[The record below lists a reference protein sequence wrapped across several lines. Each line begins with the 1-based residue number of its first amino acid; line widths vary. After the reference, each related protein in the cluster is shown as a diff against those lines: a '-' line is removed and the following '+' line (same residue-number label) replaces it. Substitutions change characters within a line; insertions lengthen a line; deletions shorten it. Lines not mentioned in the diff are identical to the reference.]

1 MSPGKRARG
10 PEVVR
15 RSRTPRLDVT
25 TVLAVVIPLL
35 TVGLLAL
42 VQLPPVHDTDQPPSL
57 TKLTN
62 SLVVC
67 PSGRPGSLDAAVS
80 TASGSSGD
88 VSVVAAGEQQS
99 VAVSTGASSPVDSP
113 EALVVRGSD
122 DLAPGLVG
130 LRSGTAPLSALAC
143 TVPSPEQWFT
153 GVGARADHD
162 SVVELVNPDAG
173 PAVADVTLYGD
184 HVFSTR
190 RLRGILIPGHK
201 TITLD
206 LGSVIPRRTLFTAH
220 VVVSRGRLAVDVL
233 DSSTDLVTHRTVR
246 EWLPRQLAP
255 ALTNELLGLPTGQG
269 ERTLQLTNPGDN
281 VVRAQIKVVT
291 GDTSFVPDG
300 LDPVSVPPGS
310 TIRVPLTVELGKA
323 LNDGALG
330 VSVESDQPITASL
343 LTSLTKDRVLTVPDD
358 DVTAEAAT
366 LLPVVTGPGARKNQ
380 VSARLLLSADAA
392 GSAEVTAYDASGS
405 QVLKRTFAS
414 EQGHTVTVDLPRGTA
429 FVHVLPRRTPVR
441 GAVLVSSD
449 TAGATVIPLTELLT
463 QGLVPQISPGR
474 S

>member
-25 TVLAVVIPLL
+25 TLLAVLIPLL
-35 TVGLLAL
+35 TVGMLAL
-42 VQLPPVHDTDQPPSL
+42 VRLPPVHETDQPPSL
-57 TKLTN
+57 TKLTKA
-62 SLVVC
+62 LVVC
-67 PSGRPGSLDAAVS
+67 PSGRPGSPAAAVS
-80 TASGSSGD
+80 TASGASGD

-99 VAVSTGASSPVDSP
+99 VPVTTGASSPVDSP
-113 EALVVRGSD
+113 ESFVVRGSD
-122 DLAPGLVG
+122 ALAPGLVA

-162 SVVELVNPDAG
+162 SVIELANPDAG

-184 HVFSTR
+184 HLFSPR

-201 TITLD
+201 VITLD
-206 LGSVIPRRTLFTAH
+206 LGSVIPRRMLFTAH
-220 VVVSRGRLAVDVL
+220 VVVSRGRLGVDVL
-233 DSSTDLVTHRTVR
+233 DSSTDLVTHRTLR

-255 ALTNELLGLPTGQG
+255 ATSNELLGLPTGPGQ
-269 ERTLQLTNPGDN
+269 RTLQLTNPGESM
-281 VVRAQIKVVT
+281 VRAQIKVVT

-300 LDPVSVPPGS
+300 LDPVSIPPGS
-310 TIRVPLTVELGKA
+310 TIRVSLTEALAKA
-323 LNDGALG
+323 LKDGALG
-330 VSVESDQPITASL
+330 VSVESDEPLTASL
-343 LTSLTKDRVLTVPDD
+343 LTSLAKDRVLTVPDD

-366 LLPVVTGPGARKNQ
+366 LLPVVTGPGAKKDQ

-392 GSAEVTAYDASGS
+392 GSTDVRAYDASGT
-405 QVLKRTFAS
+405 QLLKRVFAS
-414 EQGHTVTVDLPRGTA
+414 EQGRTVSVDLPRGTA

-441 GAVLVSSD
+441 GAVLVSGGPG
-449 TAGATVIPLTELLT
+449 GATVIPLTELLT

-474 S
+474 G

>member
-25 TVLAVVIPLL
+25 SVLAVVIPLV

-42 VQLPPVHDTDQPPSL
+42 VRIPPVHDTDQPPTL

-62 SLVVC
+62 ALVVC
-67 PSGRPGSLDAAVS
+67 PSGRPVSPDAAVS
-80 TASGSSGD
+80 TASESSGD
-88 VSVVAAGEQQS
+88 VSVVAGGEPQS

-143 TVPSPEQWFT
+143 TVPTPEQWFT
-153 GVGARADHD
+153 GMGARADHD
-162 SVVELVNPDAG
+162 SVIELVNPDAG
-173 PAVADVTLYGD
+173 PAVADVALYGS
-184 HVFSTR
+184 HEFSTR
-190 RLRGILIPGHK
+190 SLRGILIPGHK

-206 LGSVIPRRTLFTAH
+206 LGTVIPRRTLFTAH
-220 VVVSRGRLAVDVL
+220 VVVSRGRLSVDVF
-233 DSSTDLVTHRTVR
+233 DSSTNLATHRTLG

-255 ALTNELLGLPTGQG
+255 ALTNELLGLPTGPGQ
-269 ERTLQLTNPGDN
+269 RTLQLANAGDS
-281 VVRAQIKVVT
+281 VARAQVKVVT

-310 TIRVPLTVELGKA
+310 TVRVSLTAELRQA
-323 LNDGALG
+323 LQDGALG
-330 VSVESDQPITASL
+330 VSVEADQPITASL
-343 LTSLTKDRVLTVPDD
+343 LTSLAKDRALTVPDV

-366 LLPVVTGPGARKNQ
+366 LVPVVTGPGAKKNQ

-405 QVLKRTFAS
+405 RLLHTTLPS

-429 FVHVLPRRTPVR
+429 FVHVVPRRTPVR
-441 GAVLVSSD
+441 GAVLVSGD
-449 TAGATVIPLTELLT
+449 NVGATVIPLTELLT

>member
-15 RSRTPRLDVT
+15 RSRTSRLDLT
-25 TVLAVVIPLL
+25 TVLAVVIPLV

-42 VQLPPVHDTDQPPSL
+42 VRIPPVHDTDQPPSL

-62 SLVVC
+62 ALVVC
-67 PSGRPGSLDAAVS
+67 PSGRPGSPDAAVS

-88 VSVVAAGEQQS
+88 LTVSAAGEAQS
-99 VAVSTGASSPVDSP
+99 VAVTTGAATPVDSP

-122 DLAPGLVG
+122 DLAPGLVA

-153 GVGARADHD
+153 GMGARADHD
-162 SVVELVNPDAG
+162 SVIELVNPDAG
-173 PAVADVTLYGD
+173 PAVADVTLFGS
-184 HVFSTR
+184 HEFSTR

-206 LGSVIPRRTLFTAH
+206 LAAVIPRRTLFTAH

-233 DSSTDLVTHRTVR
+233 DSSTDLRTHRTLR

-255 ALTNELLGLPTGQG
+255 ALSNELLGLPTGPG
-269 ERTLQLTNPGDN
+269 DRTLQLANAGDS
-281 VVRAQIKVVT
+281 VARAQIKVVT

-310 TIRVPLTVELGKA
+310 TVRVPLTAELGKA
-323 LNDGALG
+323 LRDGALG
-330 VSVESDQPITASL
+330 VSVEADQPITASL
-343 LTSLTKDRVLTVPDD
+343 LTSLPKDRVLTVPDD
-358 DVTAEAAT
+358 DVHAEAAT
-366 LLPVVTGPGARKNQ
+366 LVPVVTGPGAKKDQ

-392 GSAEVTAYDASGS
+392 GSAQVTAYDASGEQLLS
-405 QVLKRTFAS
+405 KTFAS
-414 EQGHTVTVDLPRGTA
+414 QQGHTVTVDLPRGTA
-429 FVHVLPRRTPVR
+429 FVHVTPQRTPVR
-441 GAVLVSSD
+441 GAVLVSGG